1 MFLDNLS
8 NNMRFCVFV
17 YVGLMVGIVCE
28 IASFCVKLSK
38 NNGVIRSFFDI
49 LIAIFGCFV
58 MIFCINSVG
67 NGYFRLFF
75 LLGFALGLVLE
86 RVSLGFLVAKGCLF
100 VYNISIKIKDF
111 LRRDKIDPR
120 KTKKYR

>member
-8 NNMRFCVFV
+8 DNMRFCVFI
-17 YVGLMVGIVCE
+17 YVGLLIGIVCE
-28 IASFCVKLSK
+28 IASFCVKLTK
-38 NNGVIRSFFDI
+38 NNNVIRAFFDV
-49 LIAIFGCFV
+49 LTALFGCFA
-58 MIFCINSVG
+58 MIFCINYVG
-67 NGYFRLFF
+67 NGYFRLYF
-75 LLGFALGLVLE
+75 LIGFAMGLWLE
-86 RVSLGFLVAKGCLF
+86 RVSLGFLVAKSCLF

>member
-8 NNMRFCVFV
+8 DNMRFCVFV
-17 YVGLMVGIVCE
+17 YVGLIVGVVCE
-28 IASFCVKLSK
+28 IANFCVKLSK
-38 NNGVIRSFFDI
+38 NNCVMRSFLDI
-49 LIAIFGCFV
+49 LIAIFGCFA
-58 MIFCINSVG
+58 MIFCINSVA
-67 NGYFRLFF
+67 NGYFRGFF
-75 LLGFALGLVLE
+75 LLGFVVGIVLE